1 MRKLFWNH
9 IKYSRYK
16 TKLKWIINTFILRL
30 YVLLYYIFHIELSF
44 FLFFIFLGTRNFNK
58 NSPQLKFPS
67 SPTPPNTHAVSFAFD
82 LVRQPTPLSAPPP
95 WVRIPTETLPKNCT
109 TVCHLVLRLE
119 IPALGM
125 AMEMDLAREGTKAS
139 LCNPA
144 PSPLP
149 PLLFA
154 LSPTIYSY
162 ILLWRIFSAK
172 VFLARLV
179 LWMKTFSVCAWLGLL
194 GCPQKG
200 VALLCFVF
208 VSVSAL
214 AVSVSA
220 LLPHFIFTHFL
231 RVSSFCFSVYFLS
244 EEGGLMGIYFR

>member
-125 AMEMDLAREGTKAS
+125 AMEMDLAREGTRVGRAY
-139 LCNPA
+139 A
-144 PSPLP
+144 TLP

-208 VSVSAL
+208 VSLS
-214 AVSVSA
+214 
-220 LLPHFIFTHFL
+220 LLLLSLSLLCCLILFL
-231 RVSSFCFSVYFLS
+231 RISCVSPRSASPFTFCLRR
-244 EEGGLMGIYFR
+244 EA